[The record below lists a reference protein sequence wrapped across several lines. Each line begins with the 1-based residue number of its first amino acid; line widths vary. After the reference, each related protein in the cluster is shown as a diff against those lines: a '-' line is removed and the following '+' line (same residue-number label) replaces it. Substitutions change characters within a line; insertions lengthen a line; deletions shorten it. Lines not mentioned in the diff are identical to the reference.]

1 MKISCTQ
8 ENLNRGLQ
16 ISSHIAS
23 KNINLPI
30 LNNVLLKVENGSIV
44 FLATNL
50 EIGVRSV
57 IRGKIEEEG
66 SIALPAKLF
75 TDYIN
80 SLPREKVDITLEE
93 QNIEVK
99 CGNFETK
106 IRGVLPTEFPLIPE
120 VKDCSTYSVEIDKFR
135 NSVNQVLF
143 AVSNNDIRPEISG
156 VFLKFD
162 GEKKQVIMAATDS
175 YRLAEKN
182 IDFLEGES
190 GERGVIIPFKT
201 MQEVLRILSIFKD
214 GENDNTEEGKV
225 LKICLTENQA
235 MFSVNGVEL
244 ISRVVEG
251 QYPDYRQIIPNTWKT
266 KAIFDKT
273 ELIQVVRTAS
283 LFSKQGIYDISF
295 KFKPKEEGREGELI
309 LNSANSQFGETTASL
324 KIDLEG
330 EGNETVLNY
339 KYLLEGLNAIEQEK
353 VILEL
358 ISGENPCL
366 LQPKEETSNYLYI
379 IMPIKR

>member
-30 LNNVLLKVENGSIV
+30 LNNVLLKVENGTII

-50 EIGVRSV
+50 EIGVRSI

-80 SLPREKVDITLEE
+80 SLPREKVDISLDD

-99 CGNFETK
+99 CGSFETK
-106 IRGVLPTEFPLIPE
+106 LRGVLPTEFPLIPE
-120 VKDCSTYSVEIDKFR
+120 VSNCSTYSVEIEKFR

-143 AVSNNDIRPEISG
+143 AVSTNDIRPEISG

-162 GEKKQVIMAATDS
+162 GEKKQMTMAATDS
-175 YRLAEKN
+175 YRLAEKS
-182 IDFLEGES
+182 IEFRSGEE

-201 MQEVLRILSIFKD
+201 MQEVLRILSVFKD
-214 GENDNTEEGKV
+214 SGDTEEENI
-225 LKICLTENQA
+225 LKICLTENQV
-235 MFSVNGVEL
+235 MFSINGVEL
-244 ISRVVEG
+244 ISRIVEG
-251 QYPDYRQIIPNTWKT
+251 QYPDYKQIIPGAWKT
-266 KAIFDKT
+266 RATFDKA
-273 ELIQVVRTAS
+273 ELIRVVRTAS
-283 LFSKQGIYDISF
+283 LFSKQGIYDINF
-295 KFKPKEEGREGELI
+295 KLKPKENNNEEGELV

-324 KIDLEG
+324 KVYLEG
-330 EGNETVLNY
+330 EENEIVLNY
-339 KYLLEGLNAIEQEK
+339 KYLLDGLNAIEQEK
-353 VILEL
+353 VVLEL

-366 LQPKEETSNYLYI
+366 LRPKEENSNYLYI